1 MEFADKITD
10 DQEILEIASNIA
22 RAIKREA
29 DSGDGIV
36 TLGKDTHQLLEEF
49 GEHKVTALT
58 YVHETVVDEDY
69 IKYEDLSKDILEEIL
84 LLAETWEAESLQ
96 TEKRISN

>member
-1 MEFADKITD
+1 MQKRTVIKNINKIIVKFGSFTTADV
-10 DQEILEIASNIA
+10 
-22 RAIKREA
+22 EA
-29 DSGDGIV
+29 DSSPCIAS
-36 TLGKDTHQLLEEF
+36 LGKDTHQLLEEF

-69 IKYEDLSKDILEEIL
+69 IKYEDLDKDVLEEIL
-84 LLAETWEAESLQ
+84 LLAEMWEAECLQ